1 MQDIWGNDLTG
12 VEGLDPNRHERYKQ
26 LIASH
31 TLSDEDTIELK
42 QALASAI
49 VENDILQAKLNNARH
64 EIQGKLGKTNEVL
77 DDCRKHLA
85 KSQAENMELRTT
97 LEQEREQSQAME
109 ERIHKLELLV
119 QQVQDD
125 NEELEEELDHT
136 LSMLDRSISENK
148 PDISAL
154 KEQNAE
160 LHGRASVIE
169 TENSSL
175 KKEMDD
181 LKRSHSKSVHT
192 IRELREC
199 LDKLREERTDL
210 LHKLKCMEQTHNE
223 SKVKTIISNYQE
235 KGAID
240 EAEREYQSN
249 SLNWSNGHLSPGHH
263 RSSTR
268 NDDIV
273 SLSTQSKAGTPNIS
287 SITQVAPSPARNLS
301 YSMED
306 LSPTV
311 PSNYREIYPHRKS
324 RYQSLTSDRCSSPD
338 PHASPVNF
346 ITYPDLQPNPNK
358 LDLDEDFKRRM
369 QSPPPIS
376 RSGPAASVDEFPI
389 KKPIPYRPYHS
400 RNETASSLHAKHSA
414 SPTRKEAVSI
424 VFMKIPQQEHHKVL
438 EKVRL

>member
-1 MQDIWGNDLTG
+1 
-12 VEGLDPNRHERYKQ
+12 
-26 LIASH
+26 
-31 TLSDEDTIELK
+31 
-42 QALASAI
+42 
-49 VENDILQAKLNNARH
+49 
-64 EIQGKLGKTNEVL
+64 
-77 DDCRKHLA
+77 
-85 KSQAENMELRTT
+85 
-97 LEQEREQSQAME
+97 
-109 ERIHKLELLV
+109 
-119 QQVQDD
+119 
-125 NEELEEELDHT
+125 
-136 LSMLDRSISENK
+136 
-148 PDISAL
+148 
-154 KEQNAE
+154 
-160 LHGRASVIE
+160 
-169 TENSSL
+169 
-175 KKEMDD
+175 MDD

-346 ITYPDLQPNPNK
+346 ITYPDLQPYPNK

-424 VFMKIPQQEHHKVL
+424 SIHEDSPTRTSQSLRESQTMSRSPGRSVTADRLNVSFNDVLDIKKRRPSPSPVSFGENRKGILKNGKTFNTRGRDRSASPRFAYRSHSPPTRLSPELHKNRSTTNNKPL
-438 EKVRL
+438 FPHAGAGDIARSLSKEDAKLDGFRKLHRSKSWFELQL